1 MNTLRTR
8 KACKDIDLEL
18 IQVYADSALEN
29 SIKMHSIYLYFEL
42 KYENI

>member
-29 SIKMHSIYLYFEL
+29 SIKNAFNLPIF
-42 KYENI
+42 